1 VGIDIH
7 SLNFL
12 RFASNKQALGNIATI
27 GRQALNVG
35 PQILKQQM
43 GVEKTR
49 DYGPFCEELL
59 TQCLG
64 ATSVDS
70 YDNSPYENATF
81 VEDMN
86 QRLKSD
92 RVYDTVFD
100 GGCLEHIYN
109 APQALHNVSALCVP
123 GGQILHVLPANNF
136 CGHGFWQF
144 SPELFFSLYS
154 EKNGY
159 RETQVFVA
167 DLLDTECWYEVRK
180 PENGA
185 RANVSSSTS
194 LYLLVRTRRASD
206 RFSHTDVQQSDYV
219 ELWNGGSRSETKSPT
234 LFTSLARSIQLTPF
248 APVAKGIYRRCRR
261 LSVGLKSMRG
271 RNPGLI
277 RHSVSSLL

>member
-1 VGIDIH
+1 MGIDIH

-49 DYGPFCEELL
+49 AYGPFCEELL

-100 GGCLEHIYN
+100 GDAWNTSTTRLRHFTMFACAFPAGRYCTCC
-109 APQALHNVSALCVP
+109 PP
-123 GGQILHVLPANNF
+123 TILRARLRQFLPRAVF
-136 CGHGFWQF
+136 
-144 SPELFFSLYS
+144 LLYS

-167 DLLDTECWYEVRK
+167 DLLDT
-180 PENGA
+180 GM
-185 RANVSSSTS
+185 
-194 LYLLVRTRRASD
+194 LV
-206 RFSHTDVQQSDYV
+206 
-219 ELWNGGSRSETKSPT
+219 
-234 LFTSLARSIQLTPF
+234 
-248 APVAKGIYRRCRR
+248 
-261 LSVGLKSMRG
+261 
-271 RNPGLI
+271 
-277 RHSVSSLL
+277 